1 MKLRLLGG
9 QARLVGACFWNLA
22 LRLQR
27 IVLSQSIKLIQVLV
41 EIHLEVS
48 YAFSAAHCSH
58 WRAHLHCTFFHQ
70 LIWMIHYAWKF
81 GGLKDFWWRLIIS
94 LLVSVQHIQVLLILL
109 WWKHAILT
117 EYIAGKLLQTLR
129 FKFTAFISPY
139 KALIVR
145 LAPYWNDGF
154 SDHGICLFRFLWFRK
169 SVLYT

>member
-1 MKLRLLGG
+1 MKLRLLSG
-9 QARLVGACFWNLA
+9 QSRLTHAWFWNLA

-48 YAFSAAHCSH
+48 YAFSTAHCSH

-70 LIWMIHYAWKF
+70 LILMTHCAWTP
-81 GGLKDFWWRLIIS
+81 GGSKGLWWRLIIS
-94 LLVSVQHIQVLLILL
+94 LLVSLEDIRVRLILL

-117 EYIAGKLLQTLR
+117 EYIAGKLLKTLR

-169 SVLYT
+169 SVLYI